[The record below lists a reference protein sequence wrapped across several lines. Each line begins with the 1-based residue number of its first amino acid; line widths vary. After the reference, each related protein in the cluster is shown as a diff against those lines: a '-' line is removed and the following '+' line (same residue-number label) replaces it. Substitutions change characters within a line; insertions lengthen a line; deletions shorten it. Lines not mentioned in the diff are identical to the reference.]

1 MKKLLM
7 ASTLALLVVGLGQA
21 PASANFCI
29 HKPCIEIPIP
39 PFPLVIPNI
48 KITCLKSPCDN
59 GYQSPNPWYTYYPP
73 AAYGPYAHVYY
84 PIYGAPPAVLV
95 PAPVPPPAIAPPPG
109 IRAVPVPPPA
119 APEGG
124 KGVVPTAATQGT
136 TAKTAKQANGDYA
149 TARSAVGPKLND
161 IAGIQRAPAA
171 PQAPQYPHVYQL
183 QPVVGGAY
191 DFGGATSA
199 APSYWYGR

>member
-7 ASTLALLVVGLGQA
+7 ASTLALLVVGLSQA

-48 KITCLKSPCDN
+48 KITCLKCPAEC

-84 PIYGAPPAVLV
+84 PVYGAPPA
-95 PAPVPPPAIAPPPG
+95 
-109 IRAVPVPPPA
+109 
-119 APEGG
+119 
-124 KGVVPTAATQGT
+124 
-136 TAKTAKQANGDYA
+136 
-149 TARSAVGPKLND
+149 
-161 IAGIQRAPAA
+161 
-171 PQAPQYPHVYQL
+171 PQYPAVYQL

-191 DFGGATSA
+191 DFGGASSA